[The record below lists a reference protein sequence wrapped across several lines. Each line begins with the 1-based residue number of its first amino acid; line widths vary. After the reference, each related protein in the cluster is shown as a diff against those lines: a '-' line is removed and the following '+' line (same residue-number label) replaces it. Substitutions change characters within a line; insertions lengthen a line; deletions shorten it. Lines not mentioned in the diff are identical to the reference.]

1 MAAKKKKHKIG
12 GLCSS
17 DGCNSDFQLP
27 QHTMAEE
34 CVEEYSE
41 ILGPD
46 GNPIRKDIVPTHEVP
61 KDENHD
67 YSTKEGVNFSQKVDF
82 MREGVHT
89 VKSQTIFG
97 TDGRKK
103 VFMKAPK
110 TAWVHNLIHL
120 SGEKFDFTGREYL
133 FPIYNAP
140 HKEILLKTGRQ
151 VEKSTML
158 ANNLVIMCAML
169 PFFRCMYVSP
179 SHVQTRTFSN
189 DKLKPVLERS
199 PMIARYLQDNKVSN
213 QVFEKGFTNGA
224 FIFLR
229 SAFFSADRARG
240 ISSDLLCIDELQDM
254 IMSNIPVIAQCLSHS
269 KYQFHLYA
277 GTPKTFDNTIE
288 QFWENS
294 SQGEWMVPC
303 DHCSPALGRKWNFLD
318 KSNIGKLGPICKF
331 CGADL
336 DVTKG
341 QWQSANKGARMKG
354 FRIPQLMV
362 PWIAKKGGEPWK
374 TLVHEMETYPDSQ
387 FYNEI
392 LGLSF
397 DNAAKPITR
406 ADLMMNCDSKHKF
419 IDPKGTISAETSRMT
434 LFAGVD
440 WGEGQDGTGKD
451 VMGKIRTASYTIIT
465 IGGFIGQKF
474 KVVYVKKY
482 QGKEIDP
489 EFIVQ
494 DIVATCSRLKVRMI
508 GVDWGHGWGV
518 NNQLFRKYGPSR
530 CVQFMYVDNQKEV
543 KKWDPIGYKYQL
555 MRNHVMSEI
564 FFKFKEQEFIFP
576 KFEEWEEFAKDILNI
591 SVEYVEYQRK
601 LRYVHRPSD
610 PDDFFHSLLY
620 CRQVADVFYGNR

>member
-1 MAAKKKKHKIG
+1 MASKKKKRKIG
-12 GLCSS
+12 EFNQTENIDTGF
-17 DGCNSDFQLP
+17 NLP
-27 QHTMAEE
+27 NHGTAEE
-34 CVEEYSE
+34 CVEEYME
-41 ILGPD
+41 VQD
-46 GNPIRKDIVPTHEVP
+46 EHGNYIQKDIVPTSETPQESKH
-61 KDENHD
+61 N
-67 YSTKEGVNFSQKVDF
+67 YSTDKGVTFSETIDFQKHT
-82 MREGVHT
+82 ET
-89 VKSQTIFG
+89 VKSKTIYDK
-97 TDGRKK
+97 DGRKK
-103 VFMKAPK
+103 IFMKAPK
-110 TAWVHNLIHL
+110 TAWVHNLIYL
-120 SGEKFDFTGREYL
+120 NGEKFDFTGREYL

-158 ANNLVIMCAML
+158 ANNLTIMCAML

-229 SAFFSADRARG
+229 SAFLSADRARG
-240 ISSDLLCIDELQDM
+240 ISSDLLCLDEIQDL

-288 QFWENS
+288 QFWENTT
-294 SQGEWMVPC
+294 QNEWMVPC
-303 DHCSPALGRKWNFLD
+303 SKCSPTLGKKWNFLD
-318 KSNIGKLGPICKF
+318 VKNIGKRGPICKF

-336 DVTKG
+336 DVTAG
-341 QWQSANKGARMKG
+341 QWQAAQAGKRMKG

-362 PWIAKKGGEPWK
+362 PWIAKKDGDPWK
-374 TLVHEMETYPDSQ
+374 TLVHELETYPESQ
-387 FYNEI
+387 FYNEV
-392 LGLSF
+392 LGLSY

-406 ADLMMNCDSKHKF
+406 ADLLMNCDSNHHF
-419 IDPKGTISAETSRMT
+419 VSPTNVPDETRRMI

-440 WGEGQDGTGKD
+440 WGEGNDGTGKD
-451 VMGKIRTASYTIIT
+451 VMGKIRTASYTILT
-465 IGGFIGQKF
+465 IGGQVGNHF
-474 KVVYVKKY
+474 KVIYIKKY
-482 QGKEIDP
+482 KGKEIDP
-489 EFIVQ
+489 EYIVQ
-494 DIVATCSRLKVRMI
+494 DIVKTCKAFGVRMI

-518 NNQLFRKYGPSR
+518 NNRLFRMYGPDR
-530 CVQFMYVDNQKEV
+530 CVQFMYVDSQKEV
-543 KKWDPIGYKYQL
+543 RKWDPVGYKFQL

-576 KFEEWEEFAKDILNI
+576 PFEEWEEFAKDILNI

-601 LRYVHRPSD
+601 LRYIHRPSD

-620 CRQVADVFYGNR
+620 CKQVSDIYYGKR